1 MSAAP
6 RCLGATETMFADDV
20 RRAVKLCSRCALRPQ
35 CARGALERGETWGV
49 WGGLTFE
56 ARLFQC
62 PECGTGKD
70 PAELACPD
78 CWPNHVA
85 KLRERQEH
93 DPDIRLDPR
102 ARPSERDNPN
112 CPLPRG
118 AAHHTTLAYRRGCRC
133 TGASAAMA
141 TAGKLSRDA
150 RKQRILHELPDQG
163 RGVTAQPVP
172 RVRRWVRLT
181 VRSRGE
187 VQAPGSTSDS
197 GGACACSDSG
207 RACSGG

>member
-1 MSAAP
+1 MAPTP

-20 RRAVKLCSRCALRPQ
+20 RRAVKLCARCALRPE
-35 CARGALERGETWGV
+35 CARGAIERGETWGV

-78 CWPNHVA
+78 CWPTHVA
-85 KLRERQEH
+85 KLRERQGHES
-93 DPDIRLDPR
+93 DIRLDPR
-102 ARPSERDNPN
+102 ARPSERDNPD

-141 TAGKLSRDA
+141 SAGKLSRDA
-150 RKQRILHELPDQG
+150 RKQRLLHDVPDEG
-163 RGVTAQPVP
+163 RGVSTRPVS
-172 RVRRWVRLT
+172 RVRRWVRIASGPDRALP
-181 VRSRGE
+181 
-187 VQAPGSTSDS
+187 APGLTSDCD
-197 GGACACSDSG
+197 GEGA
-207 RACSGG
+207 RADCG

>member
-1 MSAAP
+1 VSAAP
-6 RCLGATETMFADDV
+6 RCLGATEAMFADDA
-20 RRAVKLCSRCALRPQ
+20 RRAVKLCARCALRGP
-35 CARGALERGETWGV
+35 CGRGALERGETWGV

-70 PAELACPD
+70 PTELACPD
-78 CWPNHVA
+78 CWPLHFA
-85 KLRERQEH
+85 KLRARQGH

-141 TAGKLSRDA
+141 SAGKLSRDA
-150 RKQRILHELPDQG
+150 RKQRLLHDVPDQD
-163 RGVTAQPVP
+163 RGVAVSSVS
-172 RVRRWVRLT
+172 RVRRWVRFDHQPG
-181 VRSRGE
+181 RE
-187 VQAPGSTSDS
+187 VQSPRPAGDCGS
-197 GGACACSDSG
+197 ACACSDSG
-207 RACSGG
+207 RACGGS